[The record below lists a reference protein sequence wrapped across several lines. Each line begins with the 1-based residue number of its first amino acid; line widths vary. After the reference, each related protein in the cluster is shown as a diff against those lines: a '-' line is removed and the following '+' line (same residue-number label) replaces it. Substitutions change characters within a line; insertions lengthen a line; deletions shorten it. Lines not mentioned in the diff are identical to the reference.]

1 MIEFYRDFVEFLGN
15 VKIYEKIAI
24 AQLIESWNN
33 DQKSIRGA
41 VNKTLQL
48 N

>member
-1 MIEFYRDFVEFLGN
+1 MMNFIGFRRVLGN

-33 DQKSIRGA
+33 DQNQF
-41 VNKTLQL
+41 VEQ
-48 N
+48 